1 VTKYSFHFMAS
12 AVVFDTIAAVV
23 ATFTKHDDVAMILC
37 CMTLSLIAVNARF
50 DDIAG
55 QIIAQADRKS
65 EAEPEYFESDTHP

>member
-1 VTKYSFHFMAS
+1 
-12 AVVFDTIAAVV
+12 
-23 ATFTKHDDVAMILC
+23 
-37 CMTLSLIAVNARF
+37 VNARF